1 MNENSNNFNYT
12 YSSAEQ
18 EEIKRIREK
27 YSLSL
32 QKDDKMER
40 LRRLDE
46 SVERPGTIISLIIG
60 IVSCLVLGVGM
71 CCTMVWT
78 DFFVLGVIVGIIGI
92 AGIIMAYPVYVRI
105 TKKQREKLAP
115 EILRLSEELMK

>member
-18 EEIKRIREK
+18 EEIKRIQKK

-40 LRRLDE
+40 LRRLDK
-46 SVERPGTIISLIIG
+46 SVEKPGTIISLIIG
-60 IVSCLVLGVGM
+60 IVSSLVLGVGM

-78 DFFVLGVIVGIIGI
+78 KFFVLGIIVGIIGI

-105 TKKQREKLAP
+105 TKKQKEKIAP

>member
-18 EEIKRIREK
+18 KEIKRIREK

-40 LRRLDE
+40 LRRLDK
-46 SVERPGTIISLIIG
+46 SVEKPGTIISLIIG
-60 IVSCLVLGVGM
+60 IVSSLVLGVGM

-92 AGIIMAYPVYVRI
+92 AGIIATYPVYVRI

-115 EILRLSEELMK
+115 KILRLSEELMK